1 MENIIATTTVTD
13 GDVVTIEAPKK
24 VEGDTTSGYVSTVK
38 THPRMYA
45 VARIDF
51 DCQFDNI
58 EIPYAIR
65 SSILRAIESAG
76 YSVTMLDSNT
86 ATINVI
92 KKQLQKDA

>member
-24 VEGDTTSGYVSTVK
+24 VEGDATSGYVSTVK

-45 VARIDF
+45 VATIDF
-51 DCQFDNI
+51 DYQFDNI
-58 EIPYAIR
+58 EIPFAIR

-76 YSVTMLDSNT
+76 YSVTMLDNDT